1 MKTFQDVAVLLL
13 QDLQVDE
20 YFSSFAMPQ
29 VLFFY
34 TLQYSIL
41 ELFSQYFGFF
51 YSSLIERMKLFDRRT
66 IRESKSPTTRD
77 VGSGSTLCQ
86 VLYVKTLQT
95 IANMKTWNI
104 PESSPTQ
111 WRAKTGDGKMACICD
126 PMYVQFCVD
135 RCICVC
141 IHQHIHTP
149 FSLLHLCIMPKE
161 RSWPTLEGRISD
173 LTFFLIPSGITWIL
187 YKILLILC
195 EC

>member
-41 ELFSQYFGFF
+41 ELFSQCFGFL
-51 YSSLIERMKLFDRRT
+51 YSSLIKRMNLFDQRT

-77 VGSGSTLCQ
+77 VGSASTLCQ

-104 PESSPTQ
+104 PESYPTQ
-111 WRAKTGDGKMACICD
+111 WWAKDGDGKMACICD
-126 PMYVQFCVD
+126 PMCEQFCTHMGQTHM
-135 RCICVC
+135 CVYTPT
-141 IHQHIHTP
+141 HTHTLQSIP
-149 FSLLHLCIMPKE
+149 FV
-161 RSWPTLEGRISD
+161 
-173 LTFFLIPSGITWIL
+173 
-187 YKILLILC
+187 YNA
-195 EC
+195 